1 MNGPLALCGLALL
14 MTLLT
19 SPSSQSDKSAASHGL
34 LLVVNQGDQSMSIV
48 DPETGQ
54 DVAKIKTKGIR
65 GHEVIAS
72 PDGRLAYVPIYGDS
86 GVGQPGSNGQTIEVI
101 DLASQKVID
110 TIDLGRPVRPHCPKF
125 APD

>member
-1 MNGPLALCGLALL
+1 
-14 MTLLT
+14 
-19 SPSSQSDKSAASHGL
+19 QSL
-34 LLVVNQGDQSMSIV
+34 SIV
-48 DPETGQ
+48 DP
-54 DVAKIKTKGIR
+54 VAGKKVGKVKTRGIK

-101 DLASQKVID
+101 DLATQKIVN

-125 APD
+125 GPAGLLYVTAERDNALDIVDPRSPKPIAHLAPDRPH